1 MINQLH
7 RDLTPTK
14 CQCPSDSI
22 CGNLLRSELTLSYPP
37 LYRIHGMC
45 DDSGTVWT
53 NQGLDYSGQMTAP
66 DQSEASNIKLSKR
79 LRKCM
84 FYIYTLL
91 LVCLVSSLH
100 CCRQYTILALLLFL
114 NLQGDRFY

>member
-1 MINQLH
+1 
-7 RDLTPTK
+7 
-14 CQCPSDSI
+14 
-22 CGNLLRSELTLSYPP
+22 
-37 LYRIHGMC
+37 MC

-53 NQGLDYSGQMTAP
+53 NQGLDYSGQMTAT

-91 LVCLVSSLH
+91 SLLSFFIALLSSIHNPCSSIVLKSTGGQVLLNLTVVSSEFIQ
-100 CCRQYTILALLLFL
+100 C
-114 NLQGDRFY
+114 